1 MFVAKKAPSSC
12 FQIEKAG
19 RLWAHL
25 KPSGGEN
32 AQAVGMCNE
41 KGIASKFADLRDD
54 AVHARSDILSGFPI
68 GTRLV
73 ENSPTR
79 HGFPDF
85 CCREAFVFSVIP
97 LTEVIGLDGLP
108 SPADK
113 IACPPRA
120 KTGAAED
127 ESKVPTPQEGCEGGG
142 APLAF
147 RGEWNV
153 GDRGVASTQAPIRFT
168 MADEHDALTGFV
180 LGRFGHREVSGGLK
194 SSEIAVDPARDG

>member
-1 MFVAKKAPSSC
+1 MFVAKKAPPTC

-19 RLWAHL
+19 GLWTHTE
-25 KPSGGEN
+25 PSGGEH
-32 AQAVGMCNE
+32 AEAMGMSDE
-41 KGIASKFADLRDD
+41 KGIASKFPDLRDD
-54 AVHARSDILSGFPI
+54 AVDARSDILSGFSI

-79 HGFPDF
+79 HRFPDF

-120 KTGAAED
+120 KTGTAED
-127 ESKVPTPQEGCEGGG
+127 ESKVPIPQEGCEGGG

-153 GDRGVASTQAPIRFT
+153 GDRGVASTQAPIRLT

-180 LGRFGHREVSGGLK
+180 LGRFGHGEVSGGLK
-194 SSEIAVDPARDG
+194 GGEIAVDPARDG

>member
-1 MFVAKKAPSSC
+1 MFVAEEAPSTC
-12 FQIEKAG
+12 FQIEEAG
-19 RLWAHL
+19 GLWTHPE
-25 KPSGGEN
+25 PSGGEN
-32 AQAVGMCNE
+32 AQTVGMCDE

-54 AVHARSDILSGFPI
+54 AVHTRSDILSRFPI

-79 HGFPDF
+79 RGFADF
-85 CCREAFVFSVIP
+85 CCREAFVFPVIP
-97 LTEVIGLDGLP
+97 LTEVISLDGLP
-108 SPADK
+108 SPTDK

-120 KTGAAED
+120 KTGTAED
-127 ESKVPTPQEGCEGGG
+127 KSKVPILQEGCKGGG
-142 APLAF
+142 SSLAF

-180 LGRFGHREVSGGLK
+180 LGRFGHREGVRRF
-194 SSEIAVDPARDG
+194 EER